1 MKHRASPL
9 RLLIAAL
16 DGRLPD
22 ESAWPKVL
30 ETANRGWLVPALY
43 VALRKQNCIDAVPE
57 PVRDYL
63 ALLHDRNAER
73 NRRLRAQLSEAVGAL
88 NRKGIEPIL
97 LKGGVSLFTAPDDSL
112 GARMLSDLDINL
124 EPSEMRTAKDA
135 LAELGYRER
144 AIPRE
149 LGRPQDVGEIELHD
163 RPSRRSAAYLKGD
176 LRAWTSVME
185 KDGATARIPD
195 PTARALHLIVHDM
208 IKEGDYWRL
217 RIDLR
222 HLHDLAEL
230 ARAPEGVDWRRLRDA
245 LSSEPARAALELQAI
260 ALADLYRVSVPG
272 DLIRGLLTR
281 LRHSA
286 RLATAT
292 QGLAGY
298 LSRAAGNLSW
308 GLHRLRDDYSWEGAG
323 KLMRRARGVFL
334 MPAKGSR
341 L

>member
-1 MKHRASPL
+1 MKNRASPL
-9 RLLIAAL
+9 RLLIAAF
-16 DGRLPD
+16 DGQLPD
-22 ESAWPKVL
+22 ESDWPKVL
-30 ETANRGWLVPALY
+30 EAANRGWLVPALY
-43 VALRKQNCIDAVPE
+43 VALRKKDCLGRLSE

-73 NRRLRAQLSEAVGAL
+73 NRRLRAQLVEALRAL
-88 NRKGIEPIL
+88 NQKGIEPIL
-97 LKGGVSLFTAPDDSL
+97 LKGGISLFTAQEDSL

-124 EPSEMRTAKDA
+124 DPSEMRAAKDA
-135 LAELGYRER
+135 LGELGYRER

-176 LRAWTSVME
+176 LRASTSVLE
-185 KDGATARIPD
+185 RDGATARIPD

-230 ARAPEGVDWRRLRDA
+230 ARTPEGLDWRRLRHA
-245 LSSEPARAALELQAI
+245 LSSGPARAALDLQAI
-260 ALADLYRVSVPG
+260 ALADLYRVSVPRE
-272 DLIRGLLTR
+272 LTRSPLTR

-286 RLATAT
+286 RLATGT
-292 QGLAGY
+292 QGLGGY
-298 LSRAAGNLSW
+298 LSRVIGNLSW
-308 GLHRLRDDYSWEGAG
+308 GLHRLRDDYSWEGTG
-323 KLMRRARGVFL
+323 KLVRRARGVFV